1 MILPDV
7 NLLVYA
13 HNVRDPRHSK
23 ALAWWSECLS
33 GHSSVALAW
42 AVIMGFVRI
51 TTHPKVFE
59 RPLIVDV
66 ALNWVE
72 EWLTLPH
79 VHLINPPQTHFRTW
93 ASLLKQVGTAG
104 NLSTDAHLAA
114 LAIERGL
121 TLHTSDADFS
131 RFTGLKWINPLL

>member
-1 MILPDV
+1 
-7 NLLVYA
+7 
-13 HNVRDPRHSK
+13 
-23 ALAWWSECLS
+23 
-33 GHSSVALAW
+33 
-42 AVIMGFVRI
+42 MGFVRI

-59 RPLIVDV
+59 RPLFVDV
-66 ALNWVE
+66 ALNRVE

-79 VHLINPPQTHFRTW
+79 VHLINPPQNHFRTW
-93 ASLLKQVGTAG
+93 ASLLKQLGTAG

-131 RFTGLKWINPLL
+131 RFTGLKWINPLH